1 MVGKPRGGR
10 LLPIDGVALVL
21 ALACLGAAGPT
32 WSRVP
37 DPFVA
42 QTAPLVIALKVTPSM
57 ENRDVAPSRLER
69 SRQKIRDLL
78 ALRTGARS
86 ALIAY
91 AGTAHSVVPMT
102 EDPNVLLPY
111 LEGLDTL
118 ILDCLWDEPQHPTH
132 LTVHEALAVVE
143 RVKPRQTYFTHVSH
157 KLEYEATNARLPD
170 GVELA
175 YDGLKIPIEFEV

>member
-1 MVGKPRGGR
+1 MSDLTLTFELFHFLRPWLLLLLPLIGLIWWSARRRAGRASPPDAHIAPHLAQALMVGKPRGGR

-57 ENRDVAPSRLER
+57 ENRDLAPSRLER

-111 LEGLDTL
+111 LDRHSPSGLP
-118 ILDCLWDEPQHPTH
+118 LD
-132 LTVHEALAVVE
+132 
-143 RVKPRQTYFTHVSH
+143 F
-157 KLEYEATNARLPD
+157 
-170 GVELA
+170 
-175 YDGLKIPIEFEV
+175 KIA